1 MNDIITL
8 HQRCGR
14 HPLGWY
20 LTLCRTMVISPL
32 EARRIS
38 LRKLEHLTRPVAH
51 LFAVIHKCLWPA
63 SRCS

>member
-20 LTLCRTMVISPL
+20 LTLCRTMV
-32 EARRIS
+32 
-38 LRKLEHLTRPVAH
+38 
-51 LFAVIHKCLWPA
+51 
-63 SRCS
+63 